1 MTTSTYETLF
11 SQRVLDEI
19 FPPERADRFFEAL
32 LGDAAEGAYD
42 ITLAY
47 RGGRDDRIEFEFQLK
62 QRPGMCL
69 ACNLTY
75 GLPEVFMR
83 HPVIDIGGVVRQI
96 DARLNNGKR
105 CGKWTLG
112 HTREV
117 SRELHVLPLT
127 VKLTAEASAPV
138 V

>member
-11 SQRVLDEI
+11 SRQVLDEI
-19 FPPERADRFFEAL
+19 FPPARADRFFEAL

-75 GLPEVFMR
+75 GLPEVFMK
-83 HPVIDIGGVVRQI
+83 HPVIDMAGVIRQI
-96 DARLNNGKR
+96 DARMTNGKR
-105 CGKWTLG
+105 CDQWTLG
-112 HTREV
+112 HTTEV
-117 SRELHVLPLT
+117 SRELHVLPLV
-127 VKLTAEASAPV
+127 VKLTADTPATPA
-138 V
+138 

>member
-1 MTTSTYETLF
+1 MTPSTYETLF
-11 SQRVLDEI
+11 SQQVLDEI

-75 GLPEVFMR
+75 GLPEVFMK
-83 HPVIDIGGVVRQI
+83 HPVIDMAGVIRQI
-96 DARLNNGKR
+96 NARMTNGKR
-105 CGKWTLG
+105 CGEWALG
-112 HTREV
+112 HTKEV
-117 SRELHVLPLT
+117 SRELHVLPLV
-127 VKLTAEASAPV
+127 VKLNADASATPV
-138 V
+138 

>member
-1 MTTSTYETLF
+1 MTIPSYETLF
-11 SQRVLDEI
+11 SQQVLDDI
-19 FPPERADRFFEAL
+19 FPPDRADRFFDAL

-83 HPVIDIGGVVRQI
+83 HPVIDIAGVVRQI
-96 DARLNNGKR
+96 DSRMTNGKR
-105 CGKWTLG
+105 CDKWVLG

-127 VKLTAEASAPV
+127 VKLTAKR
-138 V
+138 